1 MGFAI
6 IWSNIKQKVSD
17 ELYARAIKIV
27 NDVDTPEIEK
37 TFTEINDRLTAKVNA
52 NISNFNSSFTA
63 EISRIYAEIDGKL
76 NAEAKKIKACD
87 DDFSKE
93 VQKILS
99 MINNVTTRL
108 DNIEEAC
115 RNDFAS
121 VNTSIDALQNG
132 LIQYYAI
139 ARRNQPV

>member
-27 NDVDTPEIEK
+27 NDDTPEIEK

-63 EISRIYAEIDGKL
+63 EISRIYAEINGKL

-108 DNIEEAC
+108 NNIEEAC
-115 RNDFAS
+115 CNDFAS
-121 VNTSIDALQNG
+121 VNASIDALQNG